1 MKKTALLL
9 VFCSVFAVCF
19 SACTKPNTPAKPE
32 ETTLSFNEKVSYY
45 DSLANAG
52 EVASED
58 VTQAGVLYSVT
69 GSKVMV
75 NAEVYSSIID
85 VFNRNYPQI
94 YYKYG
99 EEYWEPKITLNFD
112 PTYLRD
118 EPANV
123 VGNTININI
132 NWFNA
137 NPKKANVLIY
147 YIATTVLDYNP
158 SAEAWIKDG
167 INYYIGAEFGADGY
181 DFVGAYSGGSYLDD
195 AAECANFF
203 RWIEVN
209 HDTKIAQRLNKL
221 LISTTWYD
229 ESFWRD
235 ETGRSLEHLWAQYKA
250 S

>member
-9 VFCSVFAVCF
+9 ALCSVISVCLF
-19 SACTKPNTPAKPE
+19 GCVKPNEPEQPE
-32 ETTLSFNEKVSYY
+32 ETTLSFEEKASYY
-45 DSLANAG
+45 DSLADAG

-58 VTQAGVLYSVT
+58 VTQAGALYSIA

-75 NAEVYSSIID
+75 NGEVYSTIID
-85 VFNRNYPQI
+85 FFNRNYPQI

-99 EEYWEPKITLNFD
+99 DEYYEPKITLNFD

-118 EPANV
+118 DPASV

-137 NPKKANVLIY
+137 NPEKASVLIY

-158 SAEAWIKDG
+158 SAEAWMKNG
-167 INYYIGAEFGADGY
+167 INYYIAAEFGAYGY
-181 DFVGAYSGGSYLDD
+181 ELAGMYSGGSYLDD
-195 AAECANFF
+195 AAECASFF
-203 RWIEVN
+203 KWIEAKYN
-209 HDTKIAQRLNKL
+209 TNIAYRLDKL
-221 LISTTWYD
+221 LSSTTWY
-229 ESFWRD
+229 EASFWRD
-235 ETGRSLEHLWAQYKA
+235 ETGRSLEQLWAQYKA

>member
-9 VFCSVFAVCF
+9 AFCSVLSVCLF
-19 SACTKPNTPAKPE
+19 GCTNPNKPEKPE
-32 ETTLSFNEKVSYY
+32 ETTLSFAEKVSYY
-45 DSLANAG
+45 DSLADAG

-58 VTQAGVLYSVT
+58 VTQAGVLYNVT

-75 NAEVYSSIID
+75 NGEVYSAIVDI
-85 VFNRNYPQI
+85 FNRNYPQI

-99 EEYWEPKITLNFD
+99 DEYYEPKVTLNFD

-118 EPANV
+118 DPASV

-132 NWFNA
+132 NWFNS
-137 NPKKANVLIY
+137 NPKKASVLIY

-158 SAEAWIKDG
+158 SAEEWMKNG
-167 INYYIGAEFGADGY
+167 INYYIGVEFGADGY
-181 DFVGAYSGGSYLDD
+181 EFFGTYSGSSYLED
-195 AAECANFF
+195 AAECASFF
-203 RWIEVN
+203 RWIEAKYNTNIVY
-209 HDTKIAQRLNKL
+209 RLDKL
-221 LISTTWYD
+221 LSSTTWYD

-235 ETGRSLEHLWAQYKA
+235 ETGRSLEQLWAQYKA